1 MGSRDRLRRLRRPSA
16 LHCAGFALAQRAAPS
31 GHPCPWICGRWP
43 DGHRLARRRLG
54 PWTNLMDSPWTGC
67 ACPPPDHRYCPPAPQ
82 PSPTYPP
89 APARPAALPS
99 NQFFQ
104 FGFRKSRTTAAAR
117 SAQADPPRT
126 SARSAGRLGEGE
138 PRQWRGGTPQ
148 GCPGVSRD
156 FGTKRMRRGR
166 DSKPLKIND
175 LRGGV
180 AAPAMRWGSRTSYAV
195 GLLDFSAI
203 MPKNHATHYRT
214 CA

>member
-1 MGSRDRLRRLRRPSA
+1 MGSRDRLRRLRRPLA

-43 DGHRLARRRLG
+43 DGHRLARLRLG

-104 FGFRKSRTTAAAR
+104 FGFRKSRTAAAAR

-138 PRQWRGGTPQ
+138 PPEGWGNPA
-148 GCPGVSRD
+148 GVPRRSRL
-156 FGTKRMRRGR
+156 FEHQENERRGE
-166 DSKPLKIND
+166 
-175 LRGGV
+175 
-180 AAPAMRWGSRTSYAV
+180 MRNPRKSMT
-195 GLLDFSAI
+195 
-203 MPKNHATHYRT
+203 
-214 CA
+214 

>member
-1 MGSRDRLRRLRRPSA
+1 MPPSLTPFRVPETGSTGDRASGPPAGHLKSSVYSLDFPMGSRDRLRRLRRPSA

-138 PRQWRGGTPQ
+138 PPEGWGTPQ
-148 GCPGVSRD
+148 GCPGEAASLS
-156 FGTKRMRRGR
+156 TKRMREGA
-166 DSKPLKIND
+166 KCETLENQ
-175 LRGGV
+175 
-180 AAPAMRWGSRTSYAV
+180 
-195 GLLDFSAI
+195 
-203 MPKNHATHYRT
+203 
-214 CA
+214 

>member
-1 MGSRDRLRRLRRPSA
+1 MGSRDPLRGLRRPSA

-104 FGFRKSRTTAAAR
+104 FGFRK
-117 SAQADPPRT
+117 
-126 SARSAGRLGEGE
+126 AGR
-138 PRQWRGGTPQ
+138 RQRPGRRKPTPPKNVSPQ
-148 GCPGVSRD
+148 GWPMGGGGAAD
-156 FGTKRMRRGR
+156 RRGN
-166 DSKPLKIND
+166 PA
-175 LRGGV
+175 GV
-180 AAPAMRWGSRTSYAV
+180 PRRSRLFEHQENERK
-195 GLLDFSAI
+195 GEIRNL
-203 MPKNHATHYRT
+203 
-214 CA
+214 